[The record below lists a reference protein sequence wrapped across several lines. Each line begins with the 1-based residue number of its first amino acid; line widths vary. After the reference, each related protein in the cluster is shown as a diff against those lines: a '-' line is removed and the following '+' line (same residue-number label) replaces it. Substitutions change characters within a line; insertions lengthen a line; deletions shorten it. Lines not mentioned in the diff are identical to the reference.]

1 MQLCNHGVIDALGRF
16 ARHERIVRVAR
27 GDSRVRLLLVKN
39 TIFKSRMDYY
49 CSLIYSAESDSKT
62 LFRTIT
68 RLLHRKAD
76 RLFPTSSFAVDLAN
90 KFVHFFEEKIV
101 YIRSYLGSPV
111 IPDFFRTLDTSS
123 LTNYPE
129 DCPFV
134 TGPVIF
140 RLFWKLLLYLHYLR
154 KPT

>member
-1 MQLCNHGVIDALGRF
+1 
-16 ARHERIVRVAR
+16 
-27 GDSRVRLLLVKN
+27 
-39 TIFKSRMDYY
+39 MDYY

-76 RLFPTSSFAVDLAN
+76 RLFPTSSSTVDLAD
-90 KFVHFFEEKIV
+90 KFFHFFEEKIV
-101 YIRSYLGSPV
+101 NIRSYLGSPV
-111 IPDFFRTLDTSS
+111 IPDFFGTLDTSS

-129 DCPFV
+129 DFSFV

-140 RLFWKLLLYLHYLR
+140 RLF
-154 KPT
+154 

>member
-1 MQLCNHGVIDALGRF
+1 
-16 ARHERIVRVAR
+16 
-27 GDSRVRLLLVKN
+27 
-39 TIFKSRMDYY
+39 MDYY

-68 RLLHRKAD
+68 RHLHRKAD
-76 RLFPTSSFAVDLAN
+76 RLFPTSSFVVDLAH

-129 DCPFV
+129 DCPLSLV
-134 TGPVIF
+134 
-140 RLFWKLLLYLHYLR
+140 RLFSVFFENCSSIS
-154 KPT
+154 TT